1 MYKTTAYGENVY
13 SWLVIVDKGEAFTV
27 ATAEANIT
35 QASATAE
42 EVKQSYDVNET
53 GVVDIND
60 AQLTYDIYSGKYT
73 DFEKVSVRKFLRADV
88 SLDKA
93 VNSTDAVAV
102 VKNSK

>member
-13 SWLVIVDKGEAFTV
+13 SWLVIVDKNEAFTV
-27 ATAEANIT
+27 ATAEANIN

-42 EVKQSYDVNET
+42 EVTQSYDVNET

-60 AQLTYDIYSGKYT
+60 AQLTYDIYSGKYA

-88 SLDKA
+88 TKDKA

-102 VKNSK
+102 VKNSR

>member
-1 MYKTTAYGENVY
+1 MTI
-13 SWLVIVDKGEAFTV
+13 LV
-27 ATAEANIT
+27 
-35 QASATAE
+35 SACLLG
-42 EVKQSYDVNET
+42 VPCRYDGQSYDVNET

-88 SLDKA
+88 NLDKA

>member
-1 MYKTTAYGENVY
+1 MRH
-13 SWLVIVDKGEAFTV
+13 SLWLRLRPISPRPAP
-27 ATAEANIT
+27 
-35 QASATAE
+35 QPE

-88 SLDKA
+88 TIDKA

-102 VKNSK
+102 IANSK